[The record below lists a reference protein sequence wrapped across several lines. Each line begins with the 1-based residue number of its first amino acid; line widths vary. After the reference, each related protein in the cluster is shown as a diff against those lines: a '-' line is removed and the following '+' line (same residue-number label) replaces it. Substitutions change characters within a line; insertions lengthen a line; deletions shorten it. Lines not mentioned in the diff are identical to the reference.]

1 MKIIDAHMHLSH
13 IEEFHRTARQLSG
26 VDYSANGL
34 LQEYA
39 DHNVV
44 LGIGMGLAET
54 KAEGFP
60 DADAINPMILDMA
73 DDMPASIAYC
83 IGINP
88 YQCDE
93 DSWKRVEQELQK
105 PNAVGL
111 KLYLGYYPF
120 YAYDQ
125 VYDRVYE
132 LAAKYEVPVVFHS
145 GDTYSERGLL
155 KYSHPLT
162 IDEVAVK
169 HREVTMMMAHFGDPW
184 VLDGAEVVY
193 KNRNVYADLSGLLVG
208 DSRRFARLD
217 EESPLFFQHLRH
229 AIVYCDHY
237 DKLLFG
243 TDWPLA
249 PIGTYIEFVKS
260 IIPEKYQENV
270 FYHNALRVFPKI
282 LPLVR

>member
-54 KAEGFP
+54 KADGFP

-125 VYDRVYE
+125 IYDRVYE

>member
-26 VDYSANGL
+26 VNYSANGL

-44 LGIGMGLAET
+44 LGIGMGLTET
-54 KAEGFP
+54 KADGFP

-93 DSWKRVEQELQK
+93 DSWKRVERELQK

-132 LAAKYEVPVVFHS
+132 LAAKYEVPVVFHC

-155 KYSHPLT
+155 KFHT
-162 IDEVAVK
+162 
-169 HREVTMMMAHFGDPW
+169 H
-184 VLDGAEVVY
+184 
-193 KNRNVYADLSGLLVG
+193 
-208 DSRRFARLD
+208 
-217 EESPLFFQHLRH
+217 
-229 AIVYCDHY
+229 
-237 DKLLFG
+237 
-243 TDWPLA
+243 
-249 PIGTYIEFVKS
+249 
-260 IIPEKYQENV
+260 
-270 FYHNALRVFPKI
+270 
-282 LPLVR
+282 

>member
-26 VDYSANGL
+26 VNYSANGL

-44 LGIGMGLAET
+44 LGIGMGLTET
-54 KAEGFP
+54 KADGFP

-93 DSWKRVEQELQK
+93 DSWKRVERELQK

-132 LAAKYEVPVVFHS
+132 LAAKYEVPVVFHC